1 MRMGEQWM
9 VFILQYILAPV
20 LMFVYIADFIGSML
34 LSFVFYTLLF
44 YPIYLALRS
53 HQISRWLVPLT
64 LVVMIGI
71 GPPYYLNSFIQNY
84 TSELQKNDIDISQPI
99 ELQGTIAV
107 ISPDFYRENRYAE
120 KSPAV
125 TLKQCAELCQK
136 LLYGEEVSYV
146 ILANNNEINSEH
158 ARRFYIKKKDECP
171 KYYRFHKDVLG
182 FVKLK
187 MIDGYCLTSDEA
199 NVNEANIIY
208 KTENLNPATRL
219 SFLSNLISIPATRH
233 SVITKKDGNKRIVF
247 QQTNTRIFEVYS
259 PLQLFFRDGSIK
271 IKQNIPLISLQS
283 KSEKTNSKALLEKI
297 FGQNDNMDLK
307 NKNAKP
313 NL

>member
-1 MRMGEQWM
+1 
-9 VFILQYILAPV
+9 
-20 LMFVYIADFIGSML
+20 MFVYIADFIGSML

-44 YPIYLALRS
+44 YPIHLALRS

-71 GPPYYLNSFIQNY
+71 GTPYYLNSFIQNY

-120 KSPAV
+120 KSPAIV
-125 TLKQCAELCQK
+125 LKQCTELCQK
-136 LLYGEEVSYV
+136 LLYGGEVDYV

-158 ARRFYIKKKDECP
+158 ARRFYIEKRDECP
-171 KYYRFHKDVLG
+171 KYYRFHKDVLD

-187 MIDGYCLTSDEA
+187 IIDGYCLTSDEA
-199 NVNEANIIY
+199 NISEANIVY
-208 KTENLNPATRL
+208 KTENLNPASKL

-233 SVITKKDGNKRIVF
+233 SVIIKQDDHKRIVF
-247 QQTNTRIFEVYS
+247 QHTKTHIYEVYS
-259 PLQLFFRDGSIK
+259 PLQFFVRDGSIK

-283 KSEKTNSKALLEKI
+283 KSSKANSKALLEKI
-297 FGQNDNMDLK
+297 FGHTDNMDLK
-307 NKNAKP
+307 NKNARS